1 MINEFRKTYN
11 TFTVPKMD
19 STLLRI
25 LNLKQWKCNPDP
37 MTTPCSKIMNFPE
50 YQLTCPQ
57 GHEFVKTLHGIAR
70 YPYCPVCGE

>member
-37 MTTPCSKIMNFPE
+37 MTTPCSEIMNFPE